1 MNNSYIVFPDIDPV
15 IFSIGPVALH
25 WYGLMYLVGFVFALW
40 LAKLRAGKANSG
52 WTKNEVE
59 NLLYIGFLG
68 VFIGGRLGYVLF
80 YNLPAFL
87 SNPLY
92 LFKVWDG
99 GMSFHGGLIG
109 VICAMWWYARRTH
122 RHFFQVADFV
132 APLIPFGLGM
142 GRIGNFING
151 ELWGRVTLDTPWAML
166 FPGSRAEDIQ
176 IVSQDPSLLPILE
189 QYGVLPRHPSQL
201 YEMFFEGI
209 FLFII
214 LNLFIRK
221 PRPMGSVSG
230 LFLIGYGAFR
240 IFVEFFRQPDAQLGL
255 FGGVSMGQILSVP
268 MIMIGILMMI
278 WAYKKDNHF
287 VRTRTIPLLA
297 RQKRVSS
304 RKF

>member
-1 MNNSYIVFPDIDPV
+1 MNNSYIVFPNIDPV

-40 LAKLRAGKANSG
+40 LAKQRAGKANSG
-52 WTKNEVE
+52 WIKNAVE

-109 VICAMWWYARRTH
+109 VICVMWWYARRTH

-166 FPGSRAEDIQ
+166 FPGSRAEDFQ

-209 FLFII
+209 ILFII

-268 MIMIGILMMI
+268 MIIIGILMMI
-278 WAYKKDNHF
+278 WAYKKDSHCKDYSI
-287 VRTRTIPLLA
+287 TSKA
-297 RQKRVSS
+297 EKS
-304 RKF
+304 K